1 MIRTPRSPILIAISL
16 LVLSALACQTIVKA
30 ISPDQP
36 TLTPVPNNSELNLS
50 LNWLVTADELNS
62 FSTDIGIVEWQQTQE
77 TPGENRICRTFQ
89 GASWSA
95 SPNEGLNCIY
105 KITPGSSFTDIIDSM
120 FSDGNLLAGAQPVNA
135 TLNFDGEYA
144 VYAGDYTNGHGVYDL
159 IVVKNNLFYWSSVT
173 LGIPVGSSSA
183 ATYASSAAVIDAFLS
198 NIINLNLQKTK

>member
-1 MIRTPRSPILIAISL
+1 MIHTPRSPILIAIAI

-36 TLTPVPNNSELNLS
+36 SLTPASNGGGNNLLVD
-50 LNWLVTADELNS
+50 WLVTANDLNS
-62 FSTDIGIVEWQQTQE
+62 FSTDIGIVEWHLSQE

-105 KITPGSSFTDIIDSM
+105 TITPGSSFVDVIDSM
-120 FSDGNLLAGAQPVNA
+120 FREGNLLAGAQPVNT

-159 IVVKNNLFYWSSVT
+159 IVVNNNLFYWSSVT
-173 LGIPVGSSSA
+173 LGIPVGSSSL
-183 ATYASSAAVIDAFLS
+183 ATYESSATVINAFLS
-198 NIINLNLQKTK
+198 NIININLEKTK